1 MRKLHKYVFHID
13 VNSAFLSWSALKI
26 LREDPNA
33 TDLRTIPSAVGGDRE
48 SRHGIILARSTE
60 AKKYGIN
67 TPEPIAQALKK
78 CPDLVLVPPDMQW
91 YSFCSKQ
98 LRNLLNSYTD
108 NLIPFSIDEA
118 WAVFEGYEEMYGD
131 PVEFA
136 YRLKEEI
143 KEKLGFTVNIGV
155 STNFLLSK
163 MAGDFS
169 KPDKVHSCF
178 PDEMEKKMWPLP
190 VADLLFCGKSA
201 AERLNRL
208 GIRTIGDL
216 AKAEDSLIVPIM
228 KSQGIMLRNYANGM
242 DIDLGD
248 MDAAR
253 KSYSH
258 SHTTSYDVTEAKDA
272 KQILLSLTETLAA
285 RIREDNMQAKC
296 VSLHV
301 TTSEFKKLSRQK
313 TLDRKTDIT
322 GEIYDAVCQLV
333 DELWTRDTSVR
344 LLGVGVNVSEE
355 EDYDQLSLFDNEERK
370 KQMRCDSAMDS
381 IRKRFGSGAI
391 QRASLLD
398 KNK

>member
-1 MRKLHKYVFHID
+1 MRKLHRYVFHID

-26 LREDPNA
+26 LKSDPNA
-33 TDLRTIPSAVGGDRE
+33 VDLRTIPSAVGGDRE

-67 TPEPIAQALKK
+67 TPEPIAQALRK

-91 YSFCSKQ
+91 YSQCSRK
-98 LRNLLNSYTD
+98 LRELLNNYTD
-108 NLIPFSIDEA
+108 QLIPFSIDEA

-136 YRLKEEI
+136 YKLKDEI

-155 STNFLLSK
+155 SINFLLSK

-178 PDEMEKKMWPLP
+178 PDEIATKMWPLP
-190 VADLLFCGKSA
+190 IGDLLFCGRSA
-201 AERLNRL
+201 AEKFNRL
-208 GIRTIGDL
+208 GIKTIGDL
-216 AKAEDSLIVPIM
+216 AKAEDSLLIPYF
-228 KSQGIMLRNYANGM
+228 KSQGIILRDYANGK

-248 MDAAR
+248 LDAAR

-258 SHTTSYDVTEAKDA
+258 SHTASHDITDTHEAK
-272 KQILLSLTETLAA
+272 QTLLSLTETLAA
-285 RIREDNMQAKC
+285 RIRDDQVMAKC
-296 VSLHV
+296 VSLQI

-322 GEIYDAVCQLV
+322 GEIYDAVCDLV
-333 DELWTRDTSVR
+333 DEFWTKDTCVR
-344 LLGVGVNVSEE
+344 LLGVGVTVAE
-355 EDYDQLSLFDNEERK
+355 EDEYEQMSLFESEERK
-370 KQMRCDSAMDS
+370 KQMRCDDAMDS
-381 IRKRFGSGAI
+381 IRKRYGSSAI

>member
-1 MRKLHKYVFHID
+1 MRKLHRYVFHID

-26 LREDPNA
+26 LNENPEA
-33 TDLRTIPSAVGGDRE
+33 VDLRTIPSIVGGDRE
-48 SRHGIILARSTE
+48 SRHGIVLARSIE

-78 CPDLVLVPPDMQW
+78 CPNLVMVAPDMQW
-91 YSFCSKQ
+91 YSYCSRK
-98 LRNLLNSYTD
+98 LRELLNEYTD

-143 KEKLGFTVNIGV
+143 KQRLGFTVNIGV

-178 PDEMEKKMWPLP
+178 PDEIERKMWPLP

-201 AERLNRL
+201 AEKLNRL
-208 GIRTIGDL
+208 GLKTIGDL
-216 AKAEDSLIVPIM
+216 AKAENSLLLPYF
-228 KSQGIMLRNYANGM
+228 KSQGQMLRAYANGE

-248 MDAAR
+248 LDAAR

-258 SHTTSYDVTEAKDA
+258 SHTTSYDVTDKNDA

-285 RIREDNMQAKC
+285 RVRDDQAYAKC
-296 VSLHV
+296 VSLHL
-301 TTSEFKKLSRQK
+301 TTSEFKKISRQK

-333 DELWTRDTSVR
+333 DEYWDKDTCVR
-344 LLGVGVNVSEE
+344 LLGVGVNVADE
-355 EDYDQLSLFDNEERK
+355 EDYEQISLFDNEERK
-370 KQMRCDSAMDS
+370 KQMRCDDAMDS
-381 IRKRFGSGAI
+381 IRKRFGNGAI

>member
-1 MRKLHKYVFHID
+1 MRKYHKYVFHID
-13 VNSAFLSWSALKI
+13 VNSAFLSWSALK
-26 LREDPNA
+26 LLNENPNA
-33 TDLRTIPSAVGGDRE
+33 IDLRTIPSAVGGDRE

-78 CPDLVLVPPDMQW
+78 CPDLVLVSPDMKW
-91 YSFCSKQ
+91 YSQCSKR

-136 YRLKEEI
+136 YRLKDEI
-143 KEKLGFTVNIGV
+143 KQTLGFTVNIGV

-178 PDEMEKKMWPLP
+178 PDEIEKKMWPLP
-190 VADLLFCGKSA
+190 VSDLLFCGKSS
-201 AERLNRL
+201 AERLKAI
-208 GIRTIGDL
+208 GIKTIGDL
-216 AKAEDSLIVPIM
+216 AKAEDSLILPHM
-228 KSQGIMLRNYANGM
+228 KSQGKILRAYANGE

-248 MDAAR
+248 LDAAR

-258 SHTTSYDVTEAKDA
+258 SHTTSYDVTDPKDA

-285 RIREDNMQAKC
+285 RIREDDVQAKC

-301 TTSEFKKLSRQK
+301 TTSDFKKLSRQR
-313 TLDRKTDIT
+313 TLARKTDIT
-322 GEIYDAVCQLV
+322 GEIYHEVCLLV
-333 DELWTRDTSVR
+333 DELWDRNTSVR
-344 LLGVGVNVSEE
+344 LLGVGVNVSDE
-355 EDYDQLSLFDNEERK
+355 EDYDQISLFDSEERK
-370 KQMRCDSAMDS
+370 KQMRCDTAMDS

>member
-1 MRKLHKYVFHID
+1 MRKLHRYVFHID
-13 VNSAFLSWSALKI
+13 VNSAFLSWSALKA
-26 LREDPNA
+26 LQADSNA
-33 TDLRTIPSAVGGDRE
+33 VDLRTIPSAVGGDME

-67 TPEPIAQALKK
+67 TPEPIAQALRK
-78 CPDLVLVPPDMQW
+78 CPDLVLVPPDMKW
-91 YSFCSKQ
+91 YSQCSRQ
-98 LRNLLNSYTD
+98 LRDMLNTYTD

-136 YRLKEEI
+136 YKLKDEI
-143 KEKLGFTVNIGV
+143 KSKLGFTVNIGV

-178 PDEMEKKMWPLP
+178 PDEIEKKMWPLP
-190 VADLLFCGKSA
+190 VENLLFCGKSA
-201 AERLNRL
+201 ANKLNRI
-208 GIRTIGDL
+208 GIKTIGDL
-216 AKAEDSLIVPIM
+216 AKAEDSLLIPYF
-228 KSQGIMLRNYANGM
+228 KNQGAILRGYANGE

-258 SHTTSYDVTEAKDA
+258 SHTTSHDVTEAKEA

-285 RIREDNMQAKC
+285 RIRDDRVLVKC

-301 TTSEFKKLSRQK
+301 TTSEFKKISRQI
-313 TLDRKTDIT
+313 TLDRQTDIT
-322 GEIYDAVCQLV
+322 DEIYKAVCLLV
-333 DELWTRDTSVR
+333 DEYWTKDTCVR
-344 LLGVGVNVSEE
+344 LLGVGVTVA
-355 EDYDQLSLFDNEERK
+355 DQDSDFEQMNLFDSEQRK
-370 KQMRCDSAMDS
+370 KQMRCDDAMDS

-391 QRASLLD
+391 QRASLLEKD
-398 KNK
+398 